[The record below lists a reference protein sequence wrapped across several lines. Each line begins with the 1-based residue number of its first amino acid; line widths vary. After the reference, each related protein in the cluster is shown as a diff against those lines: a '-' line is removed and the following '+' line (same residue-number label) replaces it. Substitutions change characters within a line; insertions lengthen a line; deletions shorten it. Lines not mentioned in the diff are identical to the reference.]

1 MLVAEPSNIVTFS
14 FVCNLLFPLKSK
26 VKIFVLLVFLCIWQI
41 LFFTIVLTL
50 IPKLFWG
57 SRVQI
62 GLLFTGIAVD
72 RHSVFV
78 FLSCAQSLSSFF
90 SAFHLPQFFVLSYLL
105 WFVFTFLFLL
115 PYVFHLLTLILVVF
129 GEGVEINTCVQSRT
143 AYLHISPMV
152 CYWA

>member
-1 MLVAEPSNIVTFS
+1 M
-14 FVCNLLFPLKSK
+14 FPLKSK

-105 WFVFTFLFLL
+105 WFVFTFPCTFLCFSS
-115 PYVFHLLTLILVVF
+115 VNFDF
-129 GEGVEINTCVQSRT
+129 SGVWGGCGDKYMCSIQNGVS
-143 AYLHISPMV
+143 AY
-152 CYWA
+152 